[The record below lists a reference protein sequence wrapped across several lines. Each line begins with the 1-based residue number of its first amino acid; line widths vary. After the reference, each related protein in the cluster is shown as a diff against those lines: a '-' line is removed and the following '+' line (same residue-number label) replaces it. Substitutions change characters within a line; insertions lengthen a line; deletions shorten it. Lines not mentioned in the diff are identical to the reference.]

1 MVLLLVDGECGFC
14 MRAAAWLDARTS
26 GVTLAVL
33 QRADVSQYS
42 LEPTAVAA
50 RLHAVGPNGVKVGSA
65 AVAEGLRHGSR
76 PMRFAAS
83 LIDAPVVCIVAQ
95 RVYELVAKFRHRLP
109 SGTVE
114 CRLP

>member
-26 GVTLAVL
+26 GVTLAAL
-33 QRADVSQYS
+33 QRVDVGQYG
-42 LEPTAVAA
+42 LEPSAVAA

-76 PMRFAAS
+76 PLQFAAA
-83 LIDAPVVCIVAQ
+83 LIDAPVVRIVAQ
-95 RVYELVAKFRHRLP
+95 RVYDLVAKFRHQLP
-109 SGTVE
+109 GGTVE